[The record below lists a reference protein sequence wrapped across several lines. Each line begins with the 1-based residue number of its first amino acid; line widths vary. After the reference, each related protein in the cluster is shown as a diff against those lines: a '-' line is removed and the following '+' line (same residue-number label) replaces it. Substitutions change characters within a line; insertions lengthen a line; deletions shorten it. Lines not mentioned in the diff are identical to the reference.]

1 VKIPMNSLKILL
13 VAPLFLLSVA
23 CGPSARVTAPD
34 GFAELDEV
42 DTYSYRATSA
52 AGVVIGVRTEDN
64 NPRGNLQFWTN
75 ALDLKLKK
83 SGYTALSDAPVKVS
97 SKAGLE
103 GRRLRYQT
111 QKDGRNHEYW
121 VTVFVTEANVIVVEA
136 AGDEAYF
143 DAATKKQIE
152 AATQTVES

>member
-1 VKIPMNSLKILL
+1 MNSLKILL

-23 CGPSARVTAPD
+23 CGSGARLAPPD
-34 GFAELDEV
+34 GFAELEDG

-64 NPRGNLQFWTN
+64 NPHGNLEFWTN

-83 SGYTALSDAPVKVS
+83 SGYAAISDAPTKVS

-111 QKDGRNHEYW
+111 KREGRTHEYW
-121 VTVFVTEANVIVVEA
+121 VTVFVTDASVIVVEA
-136 AGDEAYF
+136 AGDEAFF
-143 DAATKKQIE
+143 DGATKKQIE
-152 AATQTVES
+152 AATQTVQTS